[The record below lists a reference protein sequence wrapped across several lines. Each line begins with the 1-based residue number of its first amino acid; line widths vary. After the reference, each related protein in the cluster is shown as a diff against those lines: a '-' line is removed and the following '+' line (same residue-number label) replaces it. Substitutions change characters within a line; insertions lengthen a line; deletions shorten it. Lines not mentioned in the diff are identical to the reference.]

1 MAGRPGEARRDRPE
15 QDVRERRERGALA
28 SAAVAQK
35 QPSWHCITL
44 MPSSLQV
51 RPTSASGTSRS

>member
-1 MAGRPGEARRDRPE
+1 M
-15 QDVRERRERGALA
+15 DVRAGTVGATAEPGVQGGRERGALA